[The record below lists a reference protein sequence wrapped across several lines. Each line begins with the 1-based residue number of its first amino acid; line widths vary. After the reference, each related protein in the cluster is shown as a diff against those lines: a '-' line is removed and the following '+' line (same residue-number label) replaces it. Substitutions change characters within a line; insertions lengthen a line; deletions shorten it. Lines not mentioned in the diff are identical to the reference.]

1 MNTFKKLLGLLLA
14 AVMIF
19 TFAACHPK
27 DEVALTVGDVEITS
41 ALYMAALI
49 SADGEAKT
57 KVDEANAET
66 SSTDSSATSSAA
78 TSSTAVSSTVDY
90 LKEKVED
97 TDYSTWVK
105 NRALEICSEWAAYE
119 TKCKENDITV
129 SEEEQEEI
137 DYYVDYYWTY
147 YGYQQIYETNGVS
160 KETFK
165 KSFTYSYLYNAYFEA
180 LYGEGG
186 EKAVAADE
194 VKKAIEENFV
204 IANVL
209 TASTKDLKDAE
220 KTETVNK
227 FNNYITRLNKGA
239 SFEEI
244 YNEYY
249 EIKEDDKTTSSSA
262 TSSTTEE
269 EKKPEPKDKYASV
282 LGSED
287 TSYADDNYKTVKE
300 MAIGERK
307 LINDE
312 ENGTLTILI
321 RGDLFGDEY
330 WTENLNTPALALLKQ
345 EEFDKDME
353 EYAKTL
359 KVEKNSFAIDRFKV
373 KNIEYPTAQ

>member
-14 AVMIF
+14 CVMIF

-57 KVDEANAET
+57 KIDEKKAEDSSSDASSSTSSAVT
-66 SSTDSSATSSAA
+66 SSTVSSAI
-78 TSSTAVSSTVDY
+78 DY

-97 TDYSTWVK
+97 KDYSTWVK
-105 NRALEICSEWAAYE
+105 ERAIEICTEWAAYE
-119 TKCKENDITV
+119 TKCKENKITV
-129 SEEEQEEI
+129 SDEDQAEI

-186 EKAVAADE
+186 EKAVAADT
-194 VKKAIEENFV
+194 VKKTIEDNFV

-209 TASTKDLKDAE
+209 SASTKDLKDAE
-220 KTETVNK
+220 KTELVNK
-227 FNNYITRLNKGA
+227 FNGYITRLNKGA

-307 LINDE
+307 LITDE
-312 ENGTLTILI
+312 EAGTITILI
-321 RGDLFGDEY
+321 RGDLMGDEY

-345 EEFDKDME
+345 EEFDKDMAD
-353 EYAKTL
+353 YAKTL
-359 KVEKNSFAIDRFKV
+359 KAEKNNFAIDRFKV
-373 KNIEYPTAQ
+373 KNIEYPTAG